1 MVGRVESRRRSR
13 THRKDAHP
21 RTLGAGNDRHWRAAA
36 RSARHDHGHDAKL
49 QRDRRVEPCRSDPGN
64 CRRRAG
70 ADRDRARAADRGDGA
85 IRIQSFLPDAIAR
98 ARHDGASRLAPSRS
112 YPPRPGRRRVARR
125 PAPSGCGGKCSA
137 AMKIR
142 RARNFRHGR
151 IEIIPMID
159 VMFFL
164 LVTFMLASLSMQ
176 SLNSITVNLPQGDA
190 PNLQH
195 KEPVALTITKDSK
208 IFLDKTPTTLA
219 TMAFT
224 LKTMLQG
231 GPDQGVVVNADGAAP
246 EGTVVEAMLQARRAG
261 VEHFLIAVKRE

>member
-1 MVGRVESRRRSR
+1 M
-13 THRKDAHP
+13 K
-21 RTLGAGNDRHWRAAA
+21 
-36 RSARHDHGHDAKL
+36 
-49 QRDRRVEPCRSDPGN
+49 
-64 CRRRAG
+64 
-70 ADRDRARAADRGDGA
+70 
-85 IRIQSFLPDAIAR
+85 IQR
-98 ARHDGASRLAPSRS
+98 ARH
-112 YPPRPGRRRVARR
+112 
-125 PAPSGCGGKCSA
+125 
-137 AMKIR
+137 
-142 RARNFRHGR
+142 FRHGR

-224 LKTMLQG
+224 LKSLLQG
-231 GPDQGVVVNADGAAP
+231 QDQGVVVNADSAAP
-246 EGTVVEAMLQARRAG
+246 EGIVVEAMLQARRAG